1 MSKLRFLLGKLA
13 SQLWV
18 RPAFYSLAAL
28 FWVFLGT
35 VAEYFL
41 KGSWGIDISRETL
54 VNLFSILAS
63 TMLTVAIFSVSAI
76 AAAYAS
82 VSTSATPRATKIVV
96 RDSGTQTILGA
107 FLATFIYAVVSL
119 TALSAIHFKASGR
132 LMLFIGFVFLVAW
145 VLLSFLRWVDRVTKL
160 GRMGD
165 TLERVVAEG
174 RKVFSDPKLSL
185 LGCRTQHGATR
196 PSDGHELTFACY
208 GYVQNIDMPALQAV
222 AVKLEAEIWLDV
234 RPGKMAQRG
243 QIYGVLAGGTA
254 PDEED
259 QRALAAAVSIGSDR
273 NFTMDPRFVLII
285 LAEIAGKA
293 LSPAVN
299 DPGTAIQ
306 VMALDLELL
315 HTWVEM
321 DQNSMGAKP
330 KYDRIR
336 VPAIAA
342 QSLIEDAFT
351 PMVRDGAGIV
361 EVGIKLHKTLCSLEQ
376 LDHHDLQAAVRECRR
391 LALEHSDHA
400 LVSASQRQKLH
411 EVASGD

>member
-1 MSKLRFLLGKLA
+1 MSKLKFLLNKLA

-18 RPAFYSLAAL
+18 RPACYSMAAL

-41 KGSWGIDISRETL
+41 QGSWGIDISRETL

-82 VSTSATPRATKIVV
+82 VSTTATPRATKIVV

-119 TALSAIHFKASGR
+119 TALSAIQFKPSGR
-132 LMLFIGFVFLVAW
+132 LMLFIGFVFLVTW

-174 RKVFSDPKLSL
+174 RKVFSDPQLSL
-185 LGCRTQHGATR
+185 LGCASQHEATR
-196 PSDGHELTFACY
+196 PADGHELIFTRY

-222 AVKLEAEIWLDV
+222 ATKLDAEIWLDV
-234 RPGKMAQRG
+234 RPGKLAQRG
-243 QIYGVLAGGTA
+243 QIYGVLAGGSV
-254 PDEED
+254 PDKDD
-259 QRALAAAVSIGSDR
+259 QRALTAAVSIGSDR
-273 NFTMDPRFVLII
+273 NFSMDPRFVLII

-306 VMALDLELL
+306 VMGLELELL

-321 DQNSMGAKP
+321 DQGAMGAKP
-330 KYDRIR
+330 KFDRIR

-342 QSLIEDAFT
+342 QCLIEDAFA
-351 PMVRDGAGIV
+351 PIVRDGAG
-361 EVGIKLHKTLCSLEQ
+361 SLE
-376 LDHHDLQAAVRECRR
+376 V
-391 LALEHSDHA
+391 
-400 LVSASQRQKLH
+400 
-411 EVASGD
+411 